1 MLYVYIRVDT
11 NDGDYVAALT
21 KVEAGDEQLLRA
33 ISAALV
39 AKGPE
44 YGSCHRFYATE
55 WRDESYADQFPQFSE
70 YDWEVFFEYTPG
82 CEYGFH
88 SINKFEFIEVSSIE
102 NLLEKK

>member
-1 MLYVYIRVDT
+1 MLYVYIQVDT

-21 KVEAGDEQLLRA
+21 KVQAGDEQLLRA

-39 AKGPE
+39 EKGPRHGSTYRFNASE
-44 YGSCHRFYATE
+44 YS
-55 WRDESYADQFPQFSE
+55 DESYADQFPQFSE
-70 YDWEVFFEYTPG
+70 YEWEVFFEYTPG

-102 NLLEKK
+102 NLLGRK